1 MVINMKKVSK
11 VKHDL
16 DRYCIF
22 CIVFFVIFTI
32 AELTVSSITGI
43 THDRLTEA
51 IQWFC
56 GGELFFCAMLKR
68 LKIKKGDNTNE
79 TFDRE
84 LEPGAGS
91 SISNSRCN

>member
-1 MVINMKKVSK
+1 MMSKKRVNK
-11 VKHDL
+11 LKHDL

-22 CIVFFVIFTI
+22 CIVFFVLYSITEI
-32 AELTVSSITGI
+32 AVSSITGV

-68 LKIKKGDNTNE
+68 LKIKKGGGTVDS
-79 TFDRE
+79 FDRE
-84 LEPGAGS
+84 LAS
-91 SISNSRCN
+91 SIDTGIGNSRCD

>member
-1 MVINMKKVSK
+1 MTKKTKTSK

-32 AELTVSSITGI
+32 AELTVSSITGV

-68 LKIKKGDNTNE
+68 LKLKKGENTNE
-79 TFDRE
+79 NINRQ
-84 LEPGAGS
+84 LESGS
-91 SISNSRCN
+91 DIGSGNSRCD